1 MPCLPPRPSLHQRD
15 NGKTRSAPAP
25 CDYRPRRALPA
36 RAVRAVRRCVRIVRA
51 RAPTTGGCLAGFG
64 LPQVGESVTLSVPV
78 PGGSRERPPRSRR
91 RWRPVVARHGREGRH
106 ARGRRVGDESTGRW
120 GRRWRKRESATTPRP
135 GSLVGRPNPG
145 GVFRAKEQAS
155 GK

>member
-36 RAVRAVRRCVRIVRA
+36 RAVRAVRRCVRTCA
-51 RAPTTGGCLAGFG
+51 RANHRRLLGGVWLAAGRG
-64 LPQVGESVTLSVPV
+64 VCPCPCRGDLV
-78 PGGSRERPPRSRR
+78 RPPRSRR